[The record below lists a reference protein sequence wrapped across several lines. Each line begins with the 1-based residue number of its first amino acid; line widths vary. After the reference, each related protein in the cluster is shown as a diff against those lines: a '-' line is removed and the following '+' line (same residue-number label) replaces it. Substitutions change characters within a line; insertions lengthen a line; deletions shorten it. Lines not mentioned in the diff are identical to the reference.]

1 MVTFKRSFNMKSV
14 LLWTSLYLVFFS
26 GFPLAD
32 AVETLGPKCQKLAH
46 EFAENPDGL
55 NETKLKELQFC
66 IAKTLEHRYKT
77 NPPDLL
83 KGTIIEPPSFS
94 NEAPGTTPQTPS
106 PNPGDQQ

>member
-1 MVTFKRSFNMKSV
+1 MKSV
-14 LLWTSLYLVFFS
+14 LLWTFLYLVFFS

-66 IAKTLEHRYKT
+66 IAKTLEQRYET
-77 NPPDLL
+77 NPPELL
-83 KGTIIEPPSFS
+83 KGTIIEPPSS
-94 NEAPGTTPQTPS
+94 PIETPGTTPPASS
-106 PNPGDQQ
+106 PNPGAQ